1 MYSQLPIMFVC
12 PLVFLS
18 VRAAVAIGRPCS
30 PAIPLRPLR
39 SRNAPGLWRAVLWAP
54 SYQLRLDSAAG
65 ARPPFLAPSLR
76 SKKGAGLWRAVL
88 HCVLIQTATHRA
100 NREHWARGIP

>member
-1 MYSQLPIMFVC
+1 MLFVC

-30 PAIPLRPLR
+30 SAIPLRSLR
-39 SRNAPGLWRAVLWAP
+39 SRNAPGLWRSALWAP
-54 SYQLRLDSAAG
+54 SCTLRLDSAAG
-65 ARPPFLAPSLR
+65 ARPSFLGPSLR
-76 SKKGAGLWRAVL
+76 SKKGPSLCRAVL

-100 NREHWARGIP
+100 NRELGARGIP